1 MFKIFSVKIY
11 DMEKYT
17 KLDMFIKLEI
27 EIFKTFPR

>member
-1 MFKIFSVKIY
+1 MFKIFSIKIC
-11 DMEKYT
+11 DMGKYT